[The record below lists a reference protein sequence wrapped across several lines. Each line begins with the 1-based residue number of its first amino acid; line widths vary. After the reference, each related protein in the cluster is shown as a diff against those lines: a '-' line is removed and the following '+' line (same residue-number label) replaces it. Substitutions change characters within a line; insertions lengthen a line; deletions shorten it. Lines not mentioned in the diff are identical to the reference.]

1 MKVEVVVGDLFESDA
16 QTLTNA
22 VNTVGIMGKGIAL
35 EFRRMFPEMYDD
47 YVRRCRKGEVKL
59 GEPYLF
65 RVSGNY
71 QPGIAQPTLDG
82 LEELPPA
89 DEGSPRL
96 ILNFPT
102 KAHWRSRS
110 KLDAIHAGLQ
120 HLAQNYREWGIE
132 SLAVPALGCGE
143 GGLRWSDVQP
153 VLDRSLAVLDIP
165 VTMYAPLGTLPHE
178 LTPPSLGTQEGR
190 SSDIRAEQLSLA
202 L

>member
-1 MKVEVVVGDLFESDA
+1 MNVAVVVGNLFESDA

-22 VNTVGIMGKGIAL
+22 VNTVGVMGKGIAL
-35 EFRRMFPEMYDD
+35 GFRRKFPDMYDD
-47 YVRRCRKGEVKL
+47 YVSRCRKGEVKL

-65 RVSGNY
+65 SVSGNY
-71 QPGIAQPTLDG
+71 QPGVAQPTLDG
-82 LEELPPA
+82 MEKLPPA
-89 DEGSPRL
+89 EEGPRRL

-110 KLDAIHAGLQ
+110 RLDAIRDGLG
-120 HLAQNYREWGIE
+120 HLVQNYREWGIE

-153 VLDRSLAVLDIP
+153 ILYRGLALLDIP
-165 VTMYAPLGTLPHE
+165 VTLYAPLGTPRHE
-178 LTPPSLGTQEGR
+178 LRPPSLGTRDGR
-190 SSDIRAEQLSLA
+190 SSYKQIEQLSLP